1 MSNMPY
7 RLTQDIVRGS
17 GNATA
22 IRTEVYVT
30 FSIIPDIGK
39 GHWNRP
45 RSLRPLHQVLSHVLA
60 HLTLFPISNTVNTVS
75 LNGLRINQSN
85 AIEFYRQYSA
95 HMFFKHLSK

>member
-30 FSIIPDIGK
+30 FSTLPDIGI
-39 GHWNRP
+39 G
-45 RSLRPLHQVLSHVLA
+45 Q
-60 HLTLFPISNTVNTVS
+60 
-75 LNGLRINQSN
+75 
-85 AIEFYRQYSA
+85 
-95 HMFFKHLSK
+95 